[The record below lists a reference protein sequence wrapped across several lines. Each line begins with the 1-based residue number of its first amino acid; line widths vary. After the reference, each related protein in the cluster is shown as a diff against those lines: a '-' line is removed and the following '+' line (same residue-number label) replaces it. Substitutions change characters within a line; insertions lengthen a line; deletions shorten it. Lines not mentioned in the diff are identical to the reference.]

1 MGVSLRVAIVLVL
14 KMAMNPE
21 HNWMTVILQIDRK
34 IITNNVLYI

>member
-21 HNWMTVILQIDRK
+21 NNWMTVILQIDRK